1 MKIVTRRLLLA
12 IHVGS
17 CLFFTSCGSE
27 DDPTENTD
35 PVITSLSPLSGPEGS
50 TVNISGKNFDP
61 TASLNSVAFNNKSAT
76 VTAASSTELS
86 VVVPVGATTGNVT
99 VGVNGKV
106 ATSAQ
111 VFTVTV
117 GVDNKPVITAFAPS
131 TGAAGTSVTITGS
144 KFSSTVNQN
153 EVKFNGITATVSSA
167 TTTQLVVTVP
177 ATATTGTISVKVAGL
192 IGISAVSFTVTS
204 AVSTQ
209 WAAKADFGGN
219 ARAYAVGFAIGN
231 KGYIGMGM
239 NFITPY
245 QDFWEYDATGGAWTQ
260 KANFGGGKRYKA
272 ASFVIGSKAYVATG
286 VDEAGNEMKDLWEY
300 DQSLNTWT
308 KKADYAGT
316 MMYGG
321 FGFTIDGKGYVGS
334 SVQMYAYDPANN
346 SWTQK
351 KNYEGSGETHSAS
364 FVIGNKGYVGTG
376 YGVIV
381 GETSD
386 FWEYDATLNDWTQ
399 KADVP
404 GNARGEGIGFAVN
417 GKGYIGLGSF
427 DMDDFYEFNPTN
439 NTWTQKS
446 NFGKA
451 GGLYAAAAFVIGDK
465 GYVGTGNDADVNAS
479 KSFFEFDPT
488 K

>member
-1 MKIVTRRLLLA
+1 MKIVTRRFLLA
-12 IHVGS
+12 IHLGL
-17 CLFFTSCGSE
+17 CLFFTSCGSD

-35 PVITSLSPLSGPEGS
+35 PLIASFSPSSGPEGS

-106 ATSAQ
+106 ATSTQ

-117 GVDNKPVITAFAPS
+117 GVDNKPVITAFTPA
-131 TGAAGTSVTITGS
+131 TGATGTSVTITGS
-144 KFSSTVNQN
+144 KFSSTLNEN
-153 EVKFNGITATVSSA
+153 EVKFNGVTATVSSA
-167 TTTQLVVTVP
+167 TTTQLIVTVP
-177 ATATTGTISVKVAGL
+177 ANATTGTITVKVAGL
-192 IGISAVSFTVTS
+192 TGVSASSFTVTS
-204 AVSTQ
+204 AVLTQ
-209 WAAKADFGGN
+209 WTAKANVGGN
-219 ARAYAVGFAIGN
+219 ARAYAVGFAIGD
-231 KGYIGMGM
+231 KGYIGMGI

-272 ASFVIGSKAYVATG
+272 ASFVIGDKAYVATG
-286 VDEAGNEMKDLWEY
+286 VDESGNEMKDLWEY
-300 DQSLNTWT
+300 DQPLNKWT
-308 KKADYAGT
+308 QKADYGGT
-316 MMYGG
+316 SMYGG
-321 FGFTIDGKGYVGS
+321 FGFTIDGKGYVGN

-346 SWTQK
+346 SWAQK
-351 KNYEGSGETHSAS
+351 KTYEGSGETHSAS
-364 FVIGNKGYVGTG
+364 FVIGTKGYVGTG

-386 FWEYDATLNDWTQ
+386 FWEYDAALNDWTQ

-404 GNARGEGIGFAVN
+404 GDARGEGIGFAVN

-427 DMDDFYEFNPTN
+427 DMVDFYEFNPTT
-439 NTWTQKS
+439 NTWTQKD
-446 NFGKA
+446 NFAKA
-451 GGLYAAAAFVIGDK
+451 GGLYAAATFVIGDK
-465 GYVGTGNDADVNAS
+465 GYVGTGNDSDVNAS
-479 KSFFEFDPT
+479 KAFFEFDPT